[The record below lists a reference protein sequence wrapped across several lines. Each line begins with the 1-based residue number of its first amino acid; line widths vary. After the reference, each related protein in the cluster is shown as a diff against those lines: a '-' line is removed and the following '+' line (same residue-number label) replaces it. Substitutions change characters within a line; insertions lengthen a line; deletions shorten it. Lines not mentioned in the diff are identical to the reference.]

1 MPNDPTNSTTK
12 KSTKSTEKNSAN
24 GTAKNLTRLQKKFLC
39 RFAAGKNVAEAAA
52 ACGIPES
59 SAYEEGIKILRHP
72 DAFKFV
78 TEIAVTMKRYDSDS
92 VEESLDRIIN
102 GRINDAVILAKS
114 CPEELTE
121 ADVRKLDLYN
131 VSELKFSKGVCEIKF
146 ADRIKAIEKL
156 NEIRTGRAA
165 DNAAQ
170 SFLDA
175 INEAGENG
183 DDKSAAPPAE
193 ED

>member
-1 MPNDPTNSTTK
+1 MPNNLTKNPT
-12 KSTKSTEKNSAN
+12 
-24 GTAKNLTRLQKKFLC
+24 KNLTKMQKKFLC
-39 RFAAGKNVAEAAA
+39 RFAAGKNILEAAA

-59 SAYEEGIKILRHP
+59 SAYEEGIKILKHP
-72 DAFKFV
+72 EAFKFV
-78 TEIAVTMKRYDSDS
+78 TEIAVTMKRYDGDS
-92 VEESLDRIIN
+92 VEECLDRIIN

-121 ADVRKLDLYN
+121 EDVRKLDLYN

-156 NEIRTGRAA
+156 NEIRTGKAA

-175 INEAGENG
+175 IGEAGEKFTAEA
-183 DDKSAAPPAE
+183 DFPAGGKE
-193 ED
+193 

>member
-1 MPNDPTNSTTK
+1 MPKNLTNGTT
-12 KSTKSTEKNSAN
+12 SSQTK
-24 GTAKNLTRLQKKFLC
+24 GTAKNLTKLQKKFLC
-39 RFAAGKNVAEAAA
+39 RFAAGKNVVEAAV

-59 SAYEEGIKILRHP
+59 SAYEEGLKILRHP
-72 DAFKFV
+72 EAFKFV
-78 TEIAVTMKRYDSDS
+78 TEIAVTMKRYDGDS
-92 VEESLDRIIN
+92 VEECLDRIIN

-114 CPEELTE
+114 CGEELTE

-146 ADRIKAIEKL
+146 ADRIKAVEKL
-156 NEIRTGRAA
+156 NEIRAGRAA
-165 DNAAQ
+165 DNVAQ

-175 INEAGENG
+175 ISEAGEKASG
-183 DDKSAAPPAE
+183 

>member
-1 MPNDPTNSTTK
+1 MPNDPTNSTAK

-39 RFAAGKNVAEAAA
+39 RFAPEAAA
-52 ACGIPES
+52 GCGIPES

-175 INEAGENG
+175 ISEAGER
-183 DDKSAAPPAE
+183 AE
-193 ED
+193 EQ

>member
-1 MPNDPTNSTTK
+1 MPN
-12 KSTKSTEKNSAN
+12 
-24 GTAKNLTRLQKKFLC
+24 NLTRSPTKSQTKGLTKMQKKFLC
-39 RFAAGKNVAEAAA
+39 RFAAGKSVAEAAA

-72 DAFKFV
+72 EAFKFV
-78 TEIAVTMKRYDSDS
+78 TEIAVTMKRYDKDS
-92 VEESLDRIIN
+92 AEECLDRIIN

-114 CPEELTE
+114 CPDELTE
-121 ADVRKLDLYN
+121 EDVRKLDLYN

-146 ADRIKAIEKL
+146 ADRIKAVEKL
-156 NEIRTGRAA
+156 NEIRAGKAA

-175 INEAGENG
+175 IGEAGEKFTAEA
-183 DDKSAAPPAE
+183 DFPAGGE
-193 ED
+193 E

>member
-1 MPNDPTNSTTK
+1 MTNSPPNNLTK
-12 KSTKSTEKNSAN
+12 APT
-24 GTAKNLTRLQKKFLC
+24 KNLTKMQKKFLC
-39 RFAAGKNVAEAAA
+39 RFAAGKSVVEAAI

-72 DAFKFV
+72 EAFKFV
-78 TEIAVTMKRYDSDS
+78 TEIAVTMKRYDKDS
-92 VEESLDRIIN
+92 VEECLDRIIN

-121 ADVRKLDLYN
+121 EDVRKLDLYN

-146 ADRIKAIEKL
+146 ADRIKAVEKL
-156 NEIRTGRAA
+156 NEIRAGKAA

-175 INEAGENG
+175 IGEASERTSEEPAV
-183 DDKSAAPPAE
+183 SAAGDE
-193 ED
+193 

>member
-1 MPNDPTNSTTK
+1 MPNNLTKAST
-12 KSTKSTEKNSAN
+12 
-24 GTAKNLTRLQKKFLC
+24 KNLTKMHKKFLC
-39 RFAAGKNVAEAAA
+39 QFAAGKSVLEAAI

-72 DAFKFV
+72 EAFKFV
-78 TEIAVTMKRYDSDS
+78 TEIAVTMKRYDGDS
-92 VEESLDRIIN
+92 VEECLDRIIN

-114 CPEELTE
+114 CPDDLTE

-156 NEIRTGRAA
+156 NEIRTGKAA

-175 INEAGENG
+175 IGEAGEKFTAEA
-183 DDKSAAPPAE
+183 DVPAGGE
-193 ED
+193 E

>member
-1 MPNDPTNSTTK
+1 MPNDPT
-12 KSTKSTEKNSAN
+12 KSPT
-24 GTAKNLTRLQKKFLC
+24 KNLTKLQKKFLC
-39 RFAAGKNVAEAAA
+39 RFAAGKNIAEAAA

-72 DAFKFV
+72 EAFKFV
-78 TEIAVTMKRYDSDS
+78 TEIAVTMKRYNGDS
-92 VEESLDRIIN
+92 VEECLDRIIN

-121 ADVRKLDLYN
+121 ADVRRLDLYN

-146 ADRIKAIEKL
+146 ADRIKAAEKL
-156 NEIRTGRAA
+156 DEIRAGRAA

-175 INEAGENG
+175 ISGAEEN
-183 DDKSAAPPAE
+183 AAKEDFPAE
-193 ED
+193 EEE

>member
-1 MPNDPTNSTTK
+1 MPNNLTRSPT
-12 KSTKSTEKNSAN
+12 
-24 GTAKNLTRLQKKFLC
+24 KNLTKMQKKFLC
-39 RFAAGKNVAEAAA
+39 RFAAGKNITEAAA

-59 SAYEEGIKILRHP
+59 SAYEEGIKILKHP
-72 DAFKFV
+72 EAFKFV
-78 TEIAVTMKRYDSDS
+78 TEIAVTMKRYDGDS
-92 VEESLDRIIN
+92 VEECLDRIIN

-121 ADVRKLDLYN
+121 EDVRKLDLYN

-156 NEIRTGRAA
+156 NEIRTGKAA

-175 INEAGENG
+175 IGEAGEKFTAEA
-183 DDKSAAPPAE
+183 DFPAGGE
-193 ED
+193 E

>member
-1 MPNDPTNSTTK
+1 MPKNLTNSTT
-12 KSTKSTEKNSAN
+12 SSPTKSTAKGN
-24 GTAKNLTRLQKKFLC
+24 AKNLTKLQKKFLC
-39 RFAAGKNVAEAAA
+39 RFAAGKNVVEAAA

-72 DAFKFV
+72 EAFRFV
-78 TEIAVTMKRYDSDS
+78 TEIAVTMKRYDGDS
-92 VEESLDRIIN
+92 VEECLDRIIN

-114 CPEELTE
+114 CGEELTE

-170 SFLDA
+170 SFLEA
-175 INEAGENG
+175 ISEAGEKVSG
-183 DDKSAAPPAE
+183 DAAVPASE